1 MSPRVK
7 GSGKEEGLCLCVC
20 AEGGRVQK
28 SETELETEGWEIQ
41 KTEQGATQWGR
52 YETREQRQGS
62 LRQTDEEDRDQ
73 ERPETRD
80 HRHRERQGG
89 SREMAPWVKHSYE
102 QV

>member
-1 MSPRVK
+1 MSPGVK

-41 KTEQGATQWGR
+41 KTEQGVTQWGR

-62 LRQTDEEDRDQ
+62 LRQTDEEERDQ
-73 ERPETRD
+73 ERPETTGTGKD
-80 HRHRERQGG
+80 REGAGRWRRG
-89 SREMAPWVKHSYE
+89 
-102 QV
+102 